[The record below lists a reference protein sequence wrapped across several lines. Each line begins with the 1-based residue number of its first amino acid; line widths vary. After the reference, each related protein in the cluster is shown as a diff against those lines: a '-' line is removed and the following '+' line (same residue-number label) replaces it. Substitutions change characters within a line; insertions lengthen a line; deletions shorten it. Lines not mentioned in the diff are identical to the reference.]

1 MEDSMTYQRYSTL
14 QKVEQLVKMV
24 QRNPRLKEK
33 LNGNIE
39 DKLYVLNLV
48 GLEPS
53 ELEEI
58 KNDLDDTFV
67 KASVSI
73 WVPT

>member
-1 MEDSMTYQRYSTL
+1 MAYQKFSTM

-33 LNGNIE
+33 LNGSVE
-39 DKLYVLNLV
+39 DKLHVLNLV
-48 GLEPS
+48 GLEPT
-53 ELEEI
+53 ELEGV
-58 KNDLDDTFV
+58 KSDLDETFGI
-67 KASVSI
+67 KTAASI